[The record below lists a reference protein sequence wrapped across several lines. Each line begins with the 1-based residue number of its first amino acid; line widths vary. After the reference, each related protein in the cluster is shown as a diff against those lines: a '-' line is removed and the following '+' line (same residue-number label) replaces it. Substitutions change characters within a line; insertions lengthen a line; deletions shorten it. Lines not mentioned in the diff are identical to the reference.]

1 MDRETWR
8 AAIHGVTKS
17 RTRLSDW
24 TELNWTEGVLKQL
37 PWCLSSKESD
47 NTKIDEEYYEEIYN
61 DKNIYE
67 EKFDKFTYND
77 NFDKYDDI
85 TNNKKI
91 K

>member
-1 MDRETWR
+1 M
-8 AAIHGVTKS
+8 
-17 RTRLSDW
+17 
-24 TELNWTEGVLKQL
+24 N
-37 PWCLSSKESD
+37 
-47 NTKIDEEYYEEIYN
+47 NTKIDEKYYEEIYN

-85 TNNKKI
+85 INNKKI